1 MVELTSEAI
10 WAWTC
15 LVARFLITSLVSF
28 VDVGIFEFSMS
39 SVSVMCAFQEMH
51 PLPLSCGFKSKK
63 LLITSPCYLYLSI
76 GPVMMSL
83 SSFFSVAYLGKC
95 RGGKK
100 PSLIFPCRKSAH
112 HTSAGEKRGAGGRN
126 MIFGK
131 MR

>member
-51 PLPLSCGFKSKK
+51 PLPLSCEFKGKK
-63 LLITSPCYLYLSI
+63 LLITSPLHVCRTCND
-76 GPVMMSL
+76 VSL
-83 SSFFSVAYLGKC
+83 FFLQCGVF
-95 RGGKK
+95 GGVQGWKETISHL
-100 PSLIFPCRKSAH
+100 PLQEVSTPHLCWREARS
-112 HTSAGEKRGAGGRN
+112 GW
-126 MIFGK
+126 
-131 MR
+131 